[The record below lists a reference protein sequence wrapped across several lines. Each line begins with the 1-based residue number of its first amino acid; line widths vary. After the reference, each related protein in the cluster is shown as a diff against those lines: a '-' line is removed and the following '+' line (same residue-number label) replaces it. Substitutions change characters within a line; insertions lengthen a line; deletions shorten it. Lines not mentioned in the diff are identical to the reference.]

1 MAPGIE
7 LPQRTSRGK
16 RIQQVLEDEGD
27 EDFWN
32 QEFFAEEVQDIDYQ
46 ESDEEEDVPDSDFD
60 VSVSAICTIMNPLWI
75 TGSCRP
81 CQCAPSRH
89 SAGPA
94 RVPLCYLRRFVIM
107 ALAAVS

>member
-27 EDFWN
+27 ENFWN
-32 QEFFAEEVQDIDYQ
+32 QEFFAEEAQDIDYQ

-60 VSVSAICTIMNPLWI
+60 VSVSVACTFMTSQWI
-75 TGSCRP
+75 TGTFRP
-81 CQCAPSRH
+81 CQVAASGY
-89 SAGPA
+89 SAEHA
-94 RVPLCYLRRFVIM
+94 RVPL
-107 ALAAVS
+107 